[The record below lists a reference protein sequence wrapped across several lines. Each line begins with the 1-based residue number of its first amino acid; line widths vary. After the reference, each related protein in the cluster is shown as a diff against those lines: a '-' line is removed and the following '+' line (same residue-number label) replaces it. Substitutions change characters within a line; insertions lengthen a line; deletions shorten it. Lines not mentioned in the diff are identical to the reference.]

1 MKITEF
7 KVDQTVYVMGDGQG
21 QKNRFQT
28 HEGKVIKIGRKYV
41 TISGAWGDQFKETP
55 ESRPYLIEHTEV
67 GMHRLLFPSSEAVHD
82 YVEREELKTWVREAA
97 GWSKIDRYSLDQLR
111 AVKKIL
117 EAGA

>member
-28 HEGKVIKIGRKYV
+28 HEVKVIKIGRKYV

-55 ESRPYLIEHTEV
+55 ESRP
-67 GMHRLLFPSSEAVHD
+67 
-82 YVEREELKTWVREAA
+82 
-97 GWSKIDRYSLDQLR
+97 
-111 AVKKIL
+111 
-117 EAGA
+117 